1 MKTIL
6 PFLFIL
12 LTNFVFGQKTADVKL
27 KFTYNG
33 NPLCNWEVTLKH
45 GDVSLGKGTT
55 DKSGVV
61 EFSSVTIISTQVD
74 AYGYKKTANG
84 DKKWDVKGYI
94 TLDGSN
100 YGEMDFKK
108 IVADAGMPASMLE
121 NAWGLTI
128 NDCGQVGQSTT
139 STPVKTDDTK
149 STTTGT
155 TTSAPAS
162 KPVEEEPAL
171 SPLENLQNQKAGL
184 ENKITVLDKKIEKKK
199 AERSKLP
206 ETSSEYSSLSYEIR
220 DLELDKEITK
230 IKLERTDKLIEKG
243 GTSFLNKEE
252 RQSFDSRE
260 DKFVAEQKELKQ
272 KEKSGI
278 PFGGSAPVVAPS
290 ETPVENKNKEDDK
303 PKEEKSKEEKLDN
316 KDDKEEEG
324 KRKIYTPTE
333 IATLS
338 TAGLKKL
345 KLENNT
351 AISKRKVTLKTKSSF
366 LTPQEKADLQLEID
380 DLIKQVELIDV
391 ELEKRSESEN

>member
-1 MKTIL
+1 MKN
-6 PFLFIL
+6 IL
-12 LTNFVFGQKTADVKL
+12 LICSILASSLAFSQKTVDVKL

-45 GDVSLGKGTT
+45 GDVALGKGTT

-128 NDCGQVGQSTT
+128 NDCGQVGQSTS
-139 STPVKTDDTK
+139 STPAKTDDTQ

-155 TTSAPAS
+155 TTSTPAS
-162 KPVEEEPAL
+162 KPVEEDPTL

-184 ENKITVLDKKIEKKK
+184 ENKISVLDKKIEKKK
-199 AERSKLP
+199 AERSKLS

-278 PFGGSAPVVAPS
+278 PFGGSAPVVAPT
-290 ETPVENKNKEDDK
+290 ETPVENKEEKNSKENKTEDNKEEDVK
-303 PKEEKSKEEKLDN
+303 KKSYDSAEL
-316 KDDKEEEG
+316 
-324 KRKIYTPTE
+324 
-333 IATLS
+333 AAMS
-338 TAGLKKL
+338 TANLKKI
-345 KLENNT
+345 KLENNS
-351 AISKRKVTLKTKSSF
+351 AITKRKMTLKTRSNF

-380 DLIKQVELIDV
+380 DLIKQVELIDA
-391 ELEKRSESEN
+391 ELAKRSESEN